1 MSSNYLFLCHPL
13 LLLLL
18 IFPSI
23 KVFSS
28 ESAIHIKFPKY
39 WSFSFSISSSNE
51 YSRLIS
57 FSIDWFDLL
66 ALWSQ
71 GTLKILFQH
80 QSLKATILGSSA
92 FFMVQPSYL
101 YMTPGKTITLT
112 TFKANF
118 KKKKKKESNLFF
130 NSIQSHKLTYREK
143 WPFTLKSHR
152 SDRKYVKKVPLTMA
166 RTVLNLF
173 LKNCVKYKHNTKWAW
188 SMWRNI

>member
-1 MSSNYLFLCHPL
+1 MTPWTAAHQTSLSFTISQTLLKLIFIELVMSSNYLFLCHPL

-118 KKKKKKESNLFF
+118 KKKKKKEATYF
-130 NSIQSHKLTYREK
+130 SIA
-143 WPFTLKSHR
+143 F
-152 SDRKYVKKVPLTMA
+152 KVI
-166 RTVLNLF
+166 N
-173 LKNCVKYKHNTKWAW
+173 
-188 SMWRNI
+188 